1 MKTQTILATAAALS
15 LAPGAAQA
23 DIIHRMSSSVQLTVD
38 AAATQ
43 ATRIGSTYSVA
54 GNNVNVSTMGGL
66 TAPASATAAATLT
79 AGSYGIS
86 TSGSAFSLSESFTY
100 GDSIPS
106 GVSVSTGTVS
116 NLPAY
121 GTVTTTAGGVAGTL
135 SGVINSAGITTIT
148 PGGAGYNC
156 DRTICDRSDCA
167 INDTFTRRYRTR
179 FNPGDSSWIISV
191 SV

>member
-1 MKTQTILATAAALS
+1 MKTQTILATAAVLS
-15 LAPGAAQA
+15 LAPGAVQA

-148 PGGAGYNC
+148 PGGAG
-156 DRTICDRSDCA
+156 TTA
-167 INDTFTRRYRTR
+167 IGQFVTEVTVR
-179 FNPGDSSWIISV
+179 
-191 SV
+191 

>member
-54 GNNVNVSTMGGL
+54 GNNASVSTMGGL
-66 TAPASATAAATLT
+66 TAPSSATAAATLR

-100 GDSIPS
+100 GDAIPT

-148 PGGAGYNC
+148 PGGAG
-156 DRTICDRSDCA
+156 TTA
-167 INDTFTRRYRTR
+167 IGQFVTEVTVR
-179 FNPGDSSWIISV
+179 
-191 SV
+191 